1 MPAKTKNFNQL
12 RDQARRSDPDW
23 DAGVLER
30 QQAMEDAVAL
40 AQLRQSR
47 HVTQV
52 QLAEHLGITQGN
64 VSRLEGRGDIYLS
77 TLRSYIQALGGHLEI
92 AAVFDDQRV
101 PCASPTTPPSIP
113 RPPDQAKQFP
123 HRQDQGHA
131 TVTRDGRIG
140 RVGFTRI
147 RGRRALPSPASSV
160 APARRR
166 PTQFHPPCTVRT
178 LTLWVPTA

>member
-1 MPAKTKNFNQL
+1 LPAKTKNFNQL
-12 RDQARRSDPDW
+12 RDQARRNDPDW

-92 AAVFDDQRV
+92 AAVFDDQR
-101 PCASPTTPPSIP
+101 IP
-113 RPPDQAKQFP
+113 VRLDDTAQ
-123 HRQDQGHA
+123 
-131 TVTRDGRIG
+131 
-140 RVGFTRI
+140 
-147 RGRRALPSPASSV
+147 
-160 APARRR
+160 
-166 PTQFHPPCTVRT
+166 HPP
-178 LTLWVPTA
+178 AA